1 MLLGTQRINAAGHL
15 EIGGCDAVELA
26 QIFGTPLYVMDEASI
41 RERCRAYRRAFERNH
56 ANSEVLFAGKAFLTT
71 AMCRLIDQEGLGLDV
86 ASAGE
91 LHTALTAGFPPD
103 RVCMHG
109 NFKSLRELEMAL
121 DNGVGRTIVD
131 SIAELNALNSLAAER
146 GGTANILLRVTPAV
160 DPHTHKYIQ
169 TGKIDTKFGLGIDTG
184 QALQGVKIA
193 LECANVRLR
202 GLHCHVGSQLLDTE
216 AFELAANMMP
226 QFIRQATASTGCP
239 IDELNL
245 GGGLGI
251 RYLERH
257 DPPSIDA
264 FAETLFARLTENF
277 GEIKQPLPKIMIE
290 PGRSIVGEA
299 GTTLYTV
306 GPIKRIPNVRTYISV
321 DGGLSDNPRP
331 ALYEAEY
338 SAMIAN
344 RAEQIPDVT
353 VTVAGKHCETDNLI
367 MDIALASPQTGDI
380 LAVQCTGAYNY
391 AMASNYNRFTKPAVI
406 LVHDGDAEVI
416 VRRETLDDLT
426 AHDVIPDR
434 LRD

>member
-1 MLLGTQRINAAGHL
+1 MG
-15 EIGGCDAVELA
+15 
-26 QIFGTPLYVMDEASI
+26 
-41 RERCRAYRRAFERNH
+41 
-56 ANSEVLFAGKAFLTT
+56 
-71 AMCRLIDQEGLGLDV
+71 
-86 ASAGE
+86 
-91 LHTALTAGFPPD
+91 
-103 RVCMHG
+103 
-109 NFKSLRELEMAL
+109 
-121 DNGVGRTIVD
+121 
-131 SIAELNALNSLAAER
+131 
-146 GGTANILLRVTPAV
+146 ILL
-160 DPHTHKYIQ
+160 
-169 TGKIDTKFGLGIDTG
+169 
-184 QALQGVKIA
+184 
-193 LECANVRLR
+193 
-202 GLHCHVGSQLLDTE
+202 
-216 AFELAANMMP
+216 
-226 QFIRQATASTGCP
+226 
-239 IDELNL
+239 
-245 GGGLGI
+245 
-251 RYLERH
+251 
-257 DPPSIDA
+257 
-264 FAETLFARLTENF
+264 
-277 GEIKQPLPKIMIE
+277 

-299 GTTLYTV
+299 GTALYTV

-391 AMASNYNRFTKPAVI
+391 AMASNYNRFTKPAII